1 MSIEAYM
8 MRTLMVENIVDILEA
23 CIHRSLLIDIVFVI
37 DDVVTYIQKH
47 ALEVH
52 WVQHIT
58 ALVNETFNKINYSF
72 VTNGMKIMNLIK
84 ARHRYFED
92 IYVMRQKN

>member
-37 DDVVTYIQKH
+37 DDVVTYI
-47 ALEVH
+47 
-52 WVQHIT
+52 
-58 ALVNETFNKINYSF
+58 
-72 VTNGMKIMNLIK
+72 
-84 ARHRYFED
+84 
-92 IYVMRQKN
+92 